1 MNLYMIQI
9 IRGVKRM
16 NSPIKNQ
23 INTIFVHVS
32 DLKRSVIW
40 YSQLLGQEYD
50 TAEIRRPVYN
60 IKISDHTGLT
70 LDAGPEEIIKR
81 TKNCEYP
88 LFNFHTDQIY
98 VAYNYVNSLGYK
110 IESEIVN
117 FDDFSYFTISDP
129 DRNII
134 MICTG

>member
-1 MNLYMIQI
+1 
-9 IRGVKRM
+9 M

-32 DLKRSVIW
+32 NLKRSVIW

-60 IKISDHTGLT
+60 IKISDYTGLT
-70 LDAGPEEIIKR
+70 LDAGPEEKIKR

-110 IESEIVN
+110 IELEIVN

>member
-1 MNLYMIQI
+1 MIQI

-98 VAYNYVNSLGYK
+98 VAYHYINSLGYK